1 MHCEYSAQPTTVKLL
16 FLLFDV
22 PFHLCVCVC
31 VCARTRAWQTDG
43 GDTGRKSRWRGLVAR
58 PTTALPKIIIKL
70 YNTVTLLED

>member
-1 MHCEYSAQPTTVKLL
+1 MHCEYSAPPTTVKLL
-16 FLLFDV
+16 FLLFDA
-22 PFHLCVCVC
+22 PFHLCVCVR
-31 VCARTRAWQTDG
+31 ARACAWQMDG